1 MSIFQ
6 QKLTKTRTKIMEQ
19 ENEKME
25 FGRAEQF
32 DHKKTLL
39 KIEAELVDKYDKRIK
54 GAKKKI

>member
-6 QKLTKTRTKIMEQ
+6 QKLTKTRTMIMEQ

-32 DHKKTLL
+32 DHKKRF
-39 KIEAELVDKYDKRIK
+39 KNRS
-54 GAKKKI
+54 